1 MNGRLCANQ
10 TSFTKEGER
19 LDLDS
24 GLQFANLCI
33 IVYGSSKINQFL
45 QDTFYFF
52 NLLCPPG
59 LPWWLSG
66 KESAY
71 KAGNIGSIPGLGRSP
86 EEGTGNPL

>member
-1 MNGRLCANQ
+1 M
-10 TSFTKEGER
+10 
-19 LDLDS
+19 DS

-33 IVYGSSKINQFL
+33 IISGSSKINHFL
-45 QDTFYFF
+45 QDTFYFIF
-52 NLLCPPG
+52 LLCPPG
-59 LPWWLSG
+59 LPWWLSS